1 LENIESYRLEDGDF
15 LFARTGS
22 VGRTYVYRKSDG
34 DCIFAGYL
42 IRFRLNKKLI
52 DPQFLFLFSKSP
64 AYRNW
69 VATKQ
74 RVAIQANINGGEYA
88 SLRVPLPTP
97 REQRRI
103 VELLEQAD
111 GLLRQRA
118 EADQLADRI
127 LPTLFYKMFGD
138 PATNPKGWPVEN
150 LLKICSP
157 KQWPTI
163 SSKEILESGYPVYG
177 ANGKIGFYD
186 SYNHEFP
193 TVLITCRGATCGTI
207 NVCEPKCYVTGN
219 AMSLDD
225 PDENKT
231 SLEFL
236 ECYLRVRG
244 LRDTITGAAQPQITR
259 TNLGIV
265 NVFTPPPP
273 LVDNFSEM
281 RRSIGKL
288 IGDMQRATD
297 ELQKLFSTMLYRA
310 FTGELT
316 AKWRE
321 AHLKEL
327 LAEMEQQARLL
338 HAPSENN

>member
-1 LENIESYRLEDGDF
+1 MDKFWLHEI
-15 LFARTGS
+15 
-22 VGRTYVYRKSDG
+22 
-34 DCIFAGYL
+34 
-42 IRFRLNKKLI
+42 
-52 DPQFLFLFSKSP
+52 
-64 AYRNW
+64 
-69 VATKQ
+69 
-74 RVAIQANINGGEYA
+74 
-88 SLRVPLPTP
+88 PLPAP
-97 REQRRI
+97 REQQRI
-103 VELLEQAD
+103 SELLEQAD
-111 GLLRQRA
+111 GLRRQRV
-118 EADQLADRI
+118 EADKLADGI
-127 LPTLFYKMFGD
+127 LPALFYEMFGD
-138 PATNPKGWPVEN
+138 PATNPRGWPTEN
-150 LLKICSP
+150 LLKICSA

-163 SSKEILESGYPVYG
+163 SGDEILQSGFPVYG

-225 PDENKT
+225 PDEDRI
-231 SLEFL
+231 SVEFL

-265 NVFTPPPP
+265 SVFTPLKP
-273 LVDNFSEM
+273 LVDKFSVL
-281 RRSIGKL
+281 RRNIGTL
-288 IGDMQRATD
+288 AADMQKASD
-297 ELQKLFSTMLYRA
+297 EIQKLFTTMLHRA

-327 LAEMEQQARLL
+327 LVEMEHQAKLL
-338 HAPSENN
+338 RTAAATN